1 MKVSCTLAKAKL
13 PNKKRNM
20 NSNAVACACMFALPT
35 TGCAHNYTLLFL
47 PRTLGEWL
55 MQSMAVQFCVLYVD
69 WRLSLQLK
77 GIVFTSFIYIMVLPV
92 YSTTQ
97 LSHVT
102 DGFKS
107 KFTDHKSL

>member
-13 PNKKRNM
+13 PNKERNM

-77 GIVFTSFIYIMVLPV
+77 GIVFHFLYIHNGP
-92 YSTTQ
+92 SCI
-97 LSHVT
+97 
-102 DGFKS
+102 
-107 KFTDHKSL
+107 